1 MDGWNTIVSRCF
13 SFSLGYVSF
22 LEGGEWFLRGY
33 RRSRVKLLGANICS
47 LSTIMA
53 QVNHGVP
60 DTDSRF
66 LYKIGIVLFKTKKQ
80 WWVFS
85 RVLSQNVK
93 SVLLRKNLRYVGYY
107 IGFFHVLLSTGNQRT
122 KAYRPSISTD
132 SWKKWERSVFLPSP
146 TLNAGALCDFLHL
159 LGLTLQG
166 VGFSLRCFFL
176 GRQQEV
182 TSQTLNEGFSL
193 LWMICWGDP
202 LGLWAFM
209 GVFFWFYHL

>member
-107 IGFFHVLLSTGNQRT
+107 IGFFPCPPFNGESTYKGLQAFHLDRFVEKMGAERFPSFPNAQR
-122 KAYRPSISTD
+122 R
-132 SWKKWERSVFLPSP
+132 
-146 TLNAGALCDFLHL
+146 C
-159 LGLTLQG
+159 
-166 VGFSLRCFFL
+166 SL
-176 GRQQEV
+176 
-182 TSQTLNEGFSL
+182 
-193 LWMICWGDP
+193 
-202 LGLWAFM
+202 
-209 GVFFWFYHL
+209 